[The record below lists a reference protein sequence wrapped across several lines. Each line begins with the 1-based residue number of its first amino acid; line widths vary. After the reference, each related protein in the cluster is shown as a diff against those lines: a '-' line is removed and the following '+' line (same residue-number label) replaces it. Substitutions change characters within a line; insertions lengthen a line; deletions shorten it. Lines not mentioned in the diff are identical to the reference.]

1 MRQFI
6 AASGTIQSRHAG
18 PLYGYP
24 AGCGFFCGGNI
35 MVLPEDR
42 KKSIL
47 EALSESLKNARNK
60 EEKKKA
66 LVKHLNKKRRRNK

>member
-1 MRQFI
+1 
-6 AASGTIQSRHAG
+6 
-18 PLYGYP
+18 
-24 AGCGFFCGGNI
+24 

-47 EALSESLKNARNK
+47 EALSESLKNAKNK

-66 LVKHLNKKRRRNK
+66 LIKHLNKKRRQNR